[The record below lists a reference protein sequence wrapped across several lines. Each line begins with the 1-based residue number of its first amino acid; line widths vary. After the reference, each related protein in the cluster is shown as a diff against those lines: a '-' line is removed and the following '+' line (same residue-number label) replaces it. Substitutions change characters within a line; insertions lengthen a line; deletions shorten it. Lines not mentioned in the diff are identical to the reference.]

1 MLIPDSDTQV
11 QAALGSDADVT
22 AISRLEA
29 VQLILRVLSRTTGL
43 RIAVVARVTKES
55 WTACAVLD
63 NAGFGLKVGDQ
74 LDLQTTY

>member
-1 MLIPDSDTQV
+1 MSIRESDV
-11 QAALGSDADVT
+11 PVHAAPGKDADVT

-63 NAGFGLKVGDQ
+63 NAGFGLRVGDQ
-74 LDLQTTY
+74 LDLHTTY

>member
-43 RIAVVARVTKES
+43 RIAVVARVTKET